1 MPTLILPT
9 RRRDAGSDDIGGPS
23 PIDRLPQPG
32 REGLVAAVVTVGA
45 VAVLGFW
52 WVDTAAGTLHTAA
65 DRLTAAGRVTGLVG
79 TYLALVEVLLMSRLP
94 WLEPLIGMD
103 RLATWHRRNGEY
115 CIWLL
120 GAHTLLTIWGYAGT
134 DHTGLL
140 HETALVMA
148 LPDMVA
154 ATISF
159 AALVA
164 VGVLSAR
171 AVRRRVGYQTWYT
184 IHLVTYLAIA
194 ASFLHVLSDGDDF
207 VNHPLNRILWIAMY
221 VVVALLVLTHRIGTP
236 LRAAWR
242 HRLVVSRVE
251 PEGPGVVSIH
261 VTGRALDALAA
272 EPGQFLTWRFLT
284 RRGWWQA
291 HPFSLSATPNGQSLR
306 ITVKASG
313 DHTGE
318 LQRLTPGVR
327 VIAEGPYGAFTARR
341 RTRRR
346 VLLVAGGIGIAPL
359 LPLFDTLPAGPGDLT
374 LLYRT
379 SRPEDAVLR
388 DELEAIAARRG
399 ARVLYR
405 HGPRTT
411 PPDPFSAGALRSLL
425 PDIADH
431 DVFLCGPPGM
441 VEQVRQALRAAGV
454 PARQIHS
461 EAFEL

>member
-1 MPTLILPT
+1 MACL
-9 RRRDAGSDDIGGPS
+9 
-23 PIDRLPQPG
+23 
-32 REGLVAAVVTVGA
+32 AALGA
-45 VAVLGFW
+45 VAVLAFW
-52 WVDTAAGTLHTAA
+52 WVDTPAGMLHTTA
-65 DRLTAAGRVTGLVG
+65 DRLTAVGRVTGLLG

-94 WLEPLIGMD
+94 WLDRLIGMD
-103 RLATWHRRNGEY
+103 RLAIWHRRNGEY

-120 GAHTLLTIWGYAGT
+120 GAHTLFTIWGYAGT

-140 HETALVMA
+140 HETALVLA
-148 LPDMVA
+148 LPDVVTATVA
-154 ATISF
+154 F
-159 AALVA
+159 GALVA

-194 ASFLHVLSDGDDF
+194 ASFTHVLSDGDDF
-207 VNHPLNRILWIAMY
+207 VNHPLNRVLWIAMY
-221 VVVALLVLTHRIGTP
+221 ATVALLVALHRIGTP

-251 PEGPGVVSIH
+251 PEGPDVVSIY
-261 VTGRALDALAA
+261 VTGRALDDLAA

-291 HPFSLSATPNGQSLR
+291 HPFSLSATPDGQSLR

-313 DHTGE
+313 DHTTE
-318 LQRLTPGVR
+318 LQRLSPGVR

-359 LPLFDTLPAGPGDLT
+359 LPLFETLPADPGDLT

-379 SRPEDAVLR
+379 SAPEDAVLR
-388 DELEAIAARRG
+388 LELESIAERRG

-405 HGPRTT
+405 HGPRTQ
-411 PPDPFSAGALRSLL
+411 PPDPFSPGALRSLL
-425 PDIADH
+425 PDIAAP

-441 VEQVRQALRAAGV
+441 VEQARRSLRDAGV
-454 PARQIHS
+454 PARPIHS

>member
-1 MPTLILPT
+1 MSISTLSV
-9 RRRDAGSDDIGGPS
+9 RRPS
-23 PIDRLPQPG
+23 SPDRFGTSSPLDRLSQSG
-32 REGLVAAVVTVGA
+32 REALVACVAALGA
-45 VAVLGFW
+45 VAVVGFW
-52 WVDTAAGTLHTAA
+52 WVDTPAGVLHTTA
-65 DRLTAAGRVTGLVG
+65 DRLTACGRVTGLVG

-94 WLEPLIGMD
+94 WLDRLIGMD
-103 RLATWHRRNGEY
+103 RLATWHRRNGQY

-120 GAHTLLTIWGYAGT
+120 GAHTLLTIWGYAGN

-140 HETALVMA
+140 HETALVLA
-148 LPDMVA
+148 LPDVMA
-154 ATISF
+154 ATIAF
-159 AALVA
+159 GALVA
-164 VGVLSAR
+164 VGILSAR

-194 ASFLHVLSDGDDF
+194 ASFTHVLSDGDDF
-207 VNHPLNRILWIAMY
+207 VNHPLNRILWITMY
-221 VVVALLVLTHRIGTP
+221 GVVALLVLTHRVGAP

-251 PEGPGVVSIH
+251 PEGPGVVSIYI
-261 VTGRALDALAA
+261 TGRRLDGLAA

-291 HPFSLSATPNGQSLR
+291 HPFSLSAVPDGRFLR

-313 DHTGE
+313 DHTAE

-359 LPLFDTLPAGPGDLT
+359 LPLFETLPAGAGDLT

-379 SRPEDAVLR
+379 SRPEDAVLV
-388 DELEAIAARRG
+388 DELEAIANRRG

-405 HGPRTT
+405 HGPRSQ
-411 PPDPFSAGALRSLL
+411 PPDPFGAGALRSLL
-425 PDIADH
+425 PDLADH

-441 VEQVRQALRAAGV
+441 VERARRALRDAGV
-454 PARQIHS
+454 PARQIHA

>member
-1 MPTLILPT
+1 MSNLTLPA
-9 RRRDAGSDDIGGPS
+9 RRPS
-23 PIDRLPQPG
+23 GAPDRVTASPLDRLPQPE
-32 REGLVAAVVTVGA
+32 REGLVALAVAVGA
-45 VAVLGFW
+45 VAVVGFW
-52 WVDTAAGTLHTAA
+52 WVDTAPGVLHTTA

-94 WLEPLIGMD
+94 WLDRLIGMD
-103 RLATWHRRNGEY
+103 RLATWHRRNGQY

-120 GAHTLLTIWGYAGT
+120 GAHALLTIWGYAGT

-140 HETALVMA
+140 HETALVLA
-148 LPDMVA
+148 LPDVLA
-154 ATISF
+154 ATLAFGS
-159 AALVA
+159 LVA

-194 ASFLHVLSDGDDF
+194 ASFTHVLSDGDDF
-207 VNHPLNRILWIAMY
+207 VNHPLNRILWIALY
-221 VVVALLVLTHRIGTP
+221 VVAVLLVLAHRVGAP

-251 PEGPGVVSIH
+251 AEGPGVVSIYM
-261 VTGRALDALAA
+261 TGRGLEALGA

-291 HPFSLSATPNGQSLR
+291 HPFSLSAAPNGRDLR

-313 DHTGE
+313 DHTAE

-327 VIAEGPYGAFTARR
+327 VVAEGPYGAFTARR

-346 VLLVAGGIGIAPL
+346 VLLVAGGIGITPL
-359 LPLFDTLPAGPGDLT
+359 LPLFETLPAGPGDLT

-379 SRPEDAVLR
+379 SCPEDAILR

-399 ARVLYR
+399 ARVFYR
-405 HGPRTT
+405 HGPRTRL
-411 PPDPFSAGALRSLL
+411 PDPFSPATLRALL
-425 PDIADH
+425 PDLADH

-441 VEQVRQALRAAGV
+441 VELARQALRSAGV
-454 PARQIHS
+454 PARQVHA
-461 EAFEL
+461 EVFEL

>member
-1 MPTLILPT
+1 MPTQTLPG
-9 RRRDAGSDDIGGPS
+9 RSPSGPGRVEVTAS
-23 PIDRLPQPG
+23 PLERLPQPG
-32 REGLVAAVVTVGA
+32 REGLVAALVALGA
-45 VAVLGFW
+45 VAAVGVW
-52 WVDTAAGTLHTAA
+52 WVDTPAGLLHSAA
-65 DRLTAAGRVTGLVG
+65 DRLTATGRITGLIG

-94 WLEPLIGMD
+94 WLDRLIGMD
-103 RLATWHRRNGEY
+103 RLATWHRRNGQY

-120 GAHTLLTIWGYAGT
+120 GAHTLFTIWGYAGT
-134 DHTGLL
+134 DHTGLG
-140 HETALVMA
+140 HETALVLA
-148 LPDMVA
+148 LPDVVA
-154 ATISF
+154 ATVAF

-194 ASFLHVLSDGDDF
+194 VSFLHVLSDGDDF
-207 VNHPLNRILWIAMY
+207 VHHPLNRALWIALY
-221 VVVALLVLTHRIGTP
+221 AGVALLVLAHRIGAP
-236 LRAAWR
+236 VRAAWR

-251 PEGPGVVSIH
+251 PEGPGVVSIY
-261 VTGRALDALAA
+261 VTGRRLDALAA

-284 RRGWWQA
+284 ARGWWQA
-291 HPFSLSATPNGQSLR
+291 HPFSLSATPNGRELR

-313 DHTGE
+313 DHTAE

-327 VIAEGPYGAFTARR
+327 VVAEGPYGAFTARR

-359 LPLFDTLPAGPGDLT
+359 LPLFETLPAGPGDLT

-388 DELEAIAARRG
+388 HELEAIAERRG

-405 HGPRTT
+405 HGSRNQ
-411 PPDPFSAGALRSLL
+411 PPDPFSAESLRALL
-425 PDIADH
+425 PDLTDH
-431 DVFLCGPPGM
+431 DVFLCGPAGL
-441 VEQVRQALRAAGV
+441 VERARESLRDAGV